1 MVPRAAGGRHPR
13 CAGDCH
19 GACGAAPLQPVSL
32 PPPARS
38 RLAGRTIVEPTAITP
53 EWIQTALRLLAG
65 IDIDREE
72 AARVVP
78 WAIATRQSLATIA
91 RFDVAEV
98 RSSLQFDPTGP
109 YRQPNA

>member
-1 MVPRAAGGRHPR
+1 M
-13 CAGDCH
+13 
-19 GACGAAPLQPVSL
+19 
-32 PPPARS
+32 
-38 RLAGRTIVEPTAITP
+38 EPTAITP
-53 EWIQTALRLLAG
+53 QWVQAALRLLAG
-65 IDIDREE
+65 IEIDVEE